1 MEQCLV
7 LFISAHLF
15 TIAIVITNITI
26 PITTTTIII
35 TTITIVIVIITMT
48 IIITSARCSSSLL
61 SWRREM
67 FLGPTLVHPIM
78 VSTKASIKDLAKAPT
93 KAPSKALTRALI
105 KTWAQGRTLPVGSLA
120 LSTMEGDC
128 QIPWL
133 PRWLKFTLLHTA
145 GIGNKRM
152 TKLLT
157 KPIWTQVG
165 SPEMCQSLCQART
178 GCLFFTWVGPTS
190 DVEFYR
196 FHVNVYKCAWNMFQP
211 FQLMWYSYLEQVC

>member
-15 TIAIVITNITI
+15 TITIV
-26 PITTTTIII
+26 ITTTTIII
-35 TTITIVIVIITMT
+35 TTISIVIVIITMT
-48 IIITSARCSSSLL
+48 IIITSARCSSSPL
-61 SWRREM
+61 SWRRET
-67 FLGPTLVHPIM
+67 FLGPTLVYPM
-78 VSTKASIKDLAKAPT
+78 MASTKASIKNTAKAPSKAPT
-93 KAPSKALTRALI
+93 KAPSKAPSRALI

-128 QIPWL
+128 QIPWF

>member
-35 TTITIVIVIITMT
+35 TTIIVIVIITMT
-48 IIITSARCSSSLL
+48 IIITSARCSSSPL

-67 FLGPTLVHPIM
+67 FLGPTLVHPM
-78 VSTKASIKDLAKAPT
+78 MASTKASIKNLA
-93 KAPSKALTRALI
+93 KAPSKAPTRALM

-120 LSTMEGDC
+120 LSIMEGDC

-133 PRWLKFTLLHTA
+133 PRWLKFTLLYTA

-157 KPIWTQVG
+157 KPVWTQVG

-196 FHVNVYKCAWNMFQP
+196 LHEYVYKCAWNMFQP
-211 FQLMWYSYLEQVC
+211 FQLI